1 MYVHS
6 TRSLAAAVILLIL
19 IAVQPA
25 LAAAQQQYQEQLR
38 IDVKESLFKLVVY
51 NDGAVQPVYRLDMI
65 VYPSGGID
73 AVGNFQL
80 NYQSSYTGSESHT
93 VVEGRGSF
101 TFPEPAT
108 SPGIVTADLKGEF
121 NYEGGNGVFTVT
133 GAASFPAEDDK
144 IAHIRIEKLE
154 IRISKG
160 SYAVIVL
167 DVTAP
172 SSGTEEETPH
182 IPTVDEI
189 NRQLAFMGLGFV
201 RVEELGAV
209 MQQGGQVKLHLK
221 MSTDLNQM
229 LASAEAMGLSRDDAD
244 KIRSLLESPVSIK
257 GELGLKLEVKVE
269 GSQASINLYYESISS
284 GDLEEAQK
292 LWADASPA
300 LQRLMLIIAS
310 RLGQASGEVGP
321 EAAIAISGLGAVQQ
335 QTIPQLAKAAPSKAS
350 AKLDVN
356 VKPDQVEIK
365 LDYTGHRMRV
375 PEPSGEPAH
384 DAEKALTLL
393 AAGYGQL
400 VKQLLQFAVFAPG
413 LEKAVPTEVVLEAA
427 DPAVKLSHQRVALH
441 QLASVRVEMASGQ
454 VSKPQT
460 TTTSTATSTP
470 TETITT
476 TTTETQAT
484 QTTTPTEPTE
494 TAHPTSTETNT
505 TSSVNTT
512 LVAAGVVGIIA
523 AVALATLLRRG

>member
-1 MYVHS
+1 MYYRSMYVHS
-6 TRSLAAAVILLIL
+6 TRSLAATIILLIF

-25 LAAAQQQYQEQLR
+25 LAATQQQYQEQLR

-51 NDGAVQPVYRLDMI
+51 SDGAVQPVYRLDMI
-65 VYPSGGID
+65 VYPPGRID
-73 AVGNFQL
+73 AVGSFQL

-101 TFPEPAT
+101 MFPKPAT
-108 SPGIVTADLKGEF
+108 SPGMVTADLKGEF
-121 NYEGGNGVFTVT
+121 NYEEGNGVFTVT
-133 GAASFPAEDDK
+133 GVASLPVDDEK

-154 IRISKG
+154 VRVSKG

-167 DVTAP
+167 DVIAP

-221 MSTDLNQM
+221 MSTDFNQM
-229 LASAEAMGLSRDDAD
+229 LASAEAMGLSRDEAD

-257 GELGLKLEVKVE
+257 GELTLKLEAKVE
-269 GSQASINLYYESISS
+269 GSRASINLHYESISS

-310 RLGQASGEVGP
+310 RLGQAGGEAGP
-321 EAAIAISGLGAVQQ
+321 EAAIAVSGLGAVYQ

-350 AKLDVN
+350 AKLDVD

-375 PEPSGEPAH
+375 PEPSGKPAH

-400 VKQLLQFAVFAPG
+400 VRQLIQFAVFAPG

-427 DPAVKLSHQRVALH
+427 DPEVKLSHQRVALH
-441 QLASVRVEMASGQ
+441 QLASVRVEMASSQ

-460 TTTSTATSTP
+460 A
-470 TETITT
+470 
-476 TTTETQAT
+476 TTETQAT
-484 QTTTPTEPTE
+484 QTTTTETTE
-494 TAHPTSTETNT
+494 TAHPTSTGTNT

-523 AVALATLLRRG
+523 AAALASLLRRG